1 MRIVFIITQHPV
13 RRAAAPGRQDGYFG
27 GRVVTEP
34 GVVQKAHAKGAEAKK
49 PLPVQGFPKLPYP
62 GYWPEWG
69 PLPMLQLR

>member
-13 RRAAAPGRQDGYFG
+13 RRAAAPGRQNGYFG

-34 GVVQKAHAKGAEAKK
+34 GVVQKALAKGVGAKNRC
-49 PLPVQGFPKLPYP
+49 PCRVSSKLPYP